1 MVDVDCAETEVNGA
15 ASVNSNHPS
24 SVKHIKMV
32 LNADS
37 SIT

>member
-1 MVDVDCAETEVNGA
+1 MVEADSVTEANGA
-15 ASVNSNHPS
+15 ASVNSTNHPS

-37 SIT
+37 IIT